1 MEHVTM
7 AFPPNA
13 AKLNAY
19 RSTSVHAG
27 LEASDPHRLVVMMMD
42 GALERIATARGLM
55 SHGPSA
61 DKAQLLHRAVAII
74 DELRNSL
81 NFKAGGEIAT
91 NLDSLYEYMCQRIM
105 QANAANKPEWLDEV
119 SRLLGEIRAA
129 WLQISMQGR
138 KQGSP

>member
-1 MEHVTM
+1 M

-13 AKLNAY
+13 AKLAAY
-19 RSTSVHAG
+19 RSTSVHSS
-27 LEASDPHRLVVMMMD
+27 LEASDPHRLIVMMLD

-55 SHGPSA
+55 SHGQGA

-81 NFKAGGEIAT
+81 NFKAGGEVAQ
-91 NLDSLYEYMCQRIM
+91 NLDALYEYMCQRIM

-119 SRLLGEIRAA
+119 SRLLGEIRTA
-129 WLQISMQGR
+129 WLQISVQGR
-138 KQGSP
+138 AQAAGAP

>member
-1 MEHVTM
+1 MTM

-13 AKLNAY
+13 AKLAAY

-27 LEASDPHRLVVMMMD
+27 VDAADSHRLIVMMMD

-55 SHGPSA
+55 QHGGGPE
-61 DKAQLLHRAVAII
+61 KAQLLHRAVAIV

-81 NFKAGGEIAT
+81 NFKAGGELAV

-105 QANAANKPEWLDEV
+105 QANASNRPEWLDEV
-119 SRLLGEIRAA
+119 SRLLSEVRSA
-129 WLQISMQGR
+129 WLALPQTRPQMPSR
-138 KQGSP
+138 